1 MGADLN
7 QADLSA
13 VNAAGA
19 DFSQA
24 DLEAAILSGATIRAP
39 SPAIVP
45 ISAVRALF
53 VVSLCLI
60 LIWVIRLPRQSTE
73 PESGA
78 KRWDENLKPLAVV
91 ALLIQIV
98 IYMVF

>member
-1 MGADLN
+1 MTPLHHVG
-7 QADLSA
+7 QALR
-13 VNAAGA
+13 
-19 DFSQA
+19 
-24 DLEAAILSGATIRAP
+24 EALQS
-39 SPAIVP
+39 VP
-45 ISAVRALF
+45 LSAVRALF